1 MDTKSSTLEL
11 MINKLIFSP
20 DIFCMQQKPS
30 FSFLSQVVN
39 IRIVIGIPEFRE
51 TTEKG

>member
-1 MDTKSSTLEL
+1 MVFDLNAIYLVLAIS
-11 MINKLIFSP
+11 NNY
-20 DIFCMQQKPS
+20 MQQKPS